1 MDQGISV
8 DDLDTY
14 DPPPGGGYW
23 PTTFLVN
30 RAYVDSLTTSWR
42 TVPNSD
48 GIRAR
53 KTSAGLHLRD
63 PTGAVYTFALTA
75 SEVVLDDL
83 TTPIY
88 IAERI

>member
-1 MDQGISV
+1 MDQGIPV
-8 DDLDTY
+8 DPDDY
-14 DPPPGGGYW
+14 DPPPHDGYW
-23 PTTFLVN
+23 PTTFFLIN

-53 KTSAGLHLRD
+53 KSVAGLHLRD
-63 PTGAVYTFALTA
+63 PTGVIYTFTITA
-75 SEVVLDDL
+75 TEVVLDD
-83 TTPIY
+83 TNIPIY

>member
-1 MDQGISV
+1 MDSGIPV
-8 DDLDTY
+8 DPDDY
-14 DPPPGGGYW
+14 DPPPHDGYW
-23 PTTFLVN
+23 PTAFLIN
-30 RAYVDSLTTSWR
+30 PAYVDSLTTSWR
-42 TVPNSD
+42 TIPNSD

-53 KTSAGLHLRD
+53 KSVAGLHIRD
-63 PTGAVYTFALTA
+63 PTADVYTFAITA

>member
-1 MDQGISV
+1 MDQGIPV
-8 DDLDTY
+8 GPDDY
-14 DPPPGGGYW
+14 DPPPHDGYW
-23 PTTFLVN
+23 PTTFLIN

-53 KTSAGLHLRD
+53 KSVSGLHLRD
-63 PTGAVYTFALTA
+63 PTGAVYTFTITA
-75 SEVVLDDL
+75 TDVVLDDL
-83 TTPIY
+83 TIPVY